1 MVEEV
6 HLVAVALRVGCA
18 GAGAAGLGPVDLG
31 AALGVEVEGAQARL
45 AGQLQHD
52 ATGHALARAEDR
64 GRGQLRAVQHD
75 GEALQPIEEHGWEE
89 EEEGEGKKKSSVG
102 REARRP
108 IK

>member
-6 HLVAVALRVGCA
+6 HLVAVALRIGCA

-31 AALGVEVEGAQARL
+31 AAFGVDVEGAQARF

-64 GRGQLRAVQHD
+64 RRRQLRTVQRD
-75 GEALQPIEEHGWEE
+75 GEALQPIEKHGREE
-89 EEEGEGKKKSSVG
+89 EGKKK
-102 REARRP
+102 
-108 IK
+108 